1 MLIYLVKKME
11 ILNTWGYARII
22 EQFFDIEMSENSTVD
37 DFRVQVVP
45 FFNHIMEL
53 PADIFSK
60 KEYDLKDI
68 DNYNMFAGCKR
79 LLLCLHKLMMI
90 YGVEGCFESMFAA
103 SQICYDSFF
112 PGPDLGG

>member
-11 ILNTWGYARII
+11 RQYARII

-53 PADIFSK
+53 PADIFFK
-60 KEYDLKDI
+60 KRI
-68 DNYNMFAGCKR
+68 
-79 LLLCLHKLMMI
+79 
-90 YGVEGCFESMFAA
+90 
-103 SQICYDSFF
+103 
-112 PGPDLGG
+112 